1 MAGSNYVLDK
11 GFPVLSTYNSSNA
24 SGVTAFRVVKCIAA
38 TGTIDLAVAA
48 TATAL
53 QVGVVQENVDRAKV
67 ATGKVVA
74 DVRLLGITKV
84 VVDGTPGTINHGTR
98 VMCGAAGGVIVGATA
113 GSYLVGIAV
122 GVPSGTAV
130 AGDIID
136 VLLTPGAAFA

>member
-11 GFPVLSTYNSSNA
+11 GFPVLITYNASNA
-24 SGVTAFRVVKCIAA
+24 NGVTAFRIVKTIAA
-38 TGTIDLAVAA
+38 TGTIDLAVSP
-48 TATAL
+48 TATTL
-53 QVGVVQENVDRAKV
+53 MVGIVQENVDRAKV

-74 DVRLLGITKV
+74 DVRLLGVSKV

-98 VMCGAAGGVIVGATA
+98 VMCGAAGGVIAAATTGNA
-113 GSYLVGIAV
+113 VTGIAI

-136 VLLTPGAAFA
+136 VLLTPGVLF

>member
-24 SGVTAFRVVKCIAA
+24 NGVTSFRVVKTVAA

-53 QVGVVQENVDRAKV
+53 QVGVVQENIDRAKV
-67 ATGKVVA
+67 ATGKAVA

-84 VVDGTPGTINHGTR
+84 VVDSSPGTINHGTR
-98 VMCGAAGGVIVGATA
+98 VMCGGAGGVIVAATT

-122 GVPSGTAV
+122 GVPSGTAN

-136 VLLTPGAAFA
+136 VLLTPGALF

>member
-24 SGVTAFRVVKCIAA
+24 NGVTAFRVVKAIAA

-48 TATAL
+48 TATGL
-53 QVGVVQENVDRAKV
+53 QVGVVQENIDRAKV
-67 ATGKVVA
+67 ATGKAVA

-98 VMCGAAGGVIVGATA
+98 VMCGAAGGVVLATTTN
-113 GSYLVGIAV
+113 YLVGIAV

-136 VLLTPGAAFA
+136 VLLTPGVAMV

>member
-11 GFPVLSTYNSSNA
+11 GFPVLSTYNTSNA
-24 SGVTAFRVVKCIAA
+24 SGVTAFRVVKAIAA

-48 TATAL
+48 TAASL
-53 QVGVVQENVDRAKV
+53 ILGVVQENVDRTKV

-98 VMCGAAGGVIVGATA
+98 VTCGAAGGVVAAATTN
-113 GSYLVGIAV
+113 YVVGIAV

-136 VLLTPGAAFA
+136 VVLTPGVAMV

>member
-11 GFPVLSTYNSSNA
+11 GFPVLSTYNGSSAN
-24 SGVTAFRVVKCIAA
+24 GVTQFRVVKAVAA

-48 TATAL
+48 TAASL
-53 QVGVVQENVDRAKV
+53 IVGVVQEAVDRAKV

-74 DVRLLGITKV
+74 DVRLQGISKI
-84 VVDGTPGTINHGTR
+84 VVDTSPGTINHGTR
-98 VMCGAAGGVIVGATA
+98 VTCGAAGGVIAAATTNYVVG
-113 GSYLVGIAV
+113 VAV

-136 VLLTPGAAFA
+136 VLLTPGVAMV